1 MIPEPAAFLIEVFKQ
16 AQAQAVKLDR
26 PPDLTINAQQIDEN
40 NYPYWVAL
48 YGATDVVAPPEHFK
62 TFAKEMSMPYS
73 GDSNQEFNKTDEITI
88 DAGYQALS
96 CTITCMSTKW
106 DDSMGIDVSVGT
118 VTHRY
123 VDGNNWVYQSS
134 MSNENGSIPVGMKT
148 FKAPQAV
155 VGIEVTCVRTDRALQ
170 EWKLETFG
178 KIWNAHKVR
187 LQEYNEAL
195 AQLQL
200 NAGVAITGK

>member
-1 MIPEPAAFLIEVFKQ
+1 MIPEPAAFFIEVFKQ

-26 PPDLTINAQQIDEN
+26 PPDLTINAQQINEN

-48 YGATDVVAPPEHFK
+48 YGATDVVAPPDDFK
-62 TFAKEMSMPYS
+62 TYAKEMSMPYS
-73 GDSNQEFNKTDEITI
+73 SDSSQLFNKTDEITV

-96 CTITCMSTKW
+96 CTITSSWGKW
-106 DDSMGIDVSVGT
+106 DNDVHIDVCVGT

-123 VDGNNWVYQSS
+123 AEGSNWLYQSS
-134 MSNENGSIPVGMKT
+134 MNNENGSIPVWMKT
-148 FKAPQAV
+148 FHAPQAV
-155 VGIEVTCVRTDRALQ
+155 VGIEVTCVRTDRAFV
-170 EWKLETFG
+170 EWQLETFG
-178 KIWNAHKVR
+178 KIWNAQKAR

-200 NAGVAITGK
+200 NAGVNITGK